1 MRDGNLTSSVTLSGT
16 VDVNTTG
23 TYTLTY
29 TVSDAAG
36 NEANATRTVRV
47 MPIHTP
53 YDASSL
59 DGAFT
64 TISNSGATHVGVQ
77 GPVGQDFNISYS
89 PTIPSGLNVIFHSD
103 QDLYI
108 LKPFSYAGDQTIT
121 LSAGG
126 SIFVQASITASH
138 TNGKLAAHYGLSEPS
153 VDNPHFFIVAQPI
166 NLEMGENF
174 FSQHGSGGEYKSYQI
189 IHELNGSI
197 QSQPNLDYAL
207 GRDINTSH
215 VTGFS
220 SLDKTNDFEGLGH
233 KIGDNLGT
241 NCLEVFR
248 TVKLPT

>member
-1 MRDGNLTSSVTLSGT
+1 M
-16 VDVNTTG
+16 
-23 TYTLTY
+23 
-29 TVSDAAG
+29 
-36 NEANATRTVRV
+36 
-47 MPIHTP
+47 
-53 YDASSL
+53 
-59 DGAFT
+59 
-64 TISNSGATHVGVQ
+64 GVE
-77 GPVGQDFNISYS
+77 GPEGQDFNITYS
-89 PTIPSGLNVIFHSD
+89 PIIPSGLNVIFHSD

-108 LKPFSYAGDQTIT
+108 LKPFTYSGDQTIT

-138 TNGKLAAHYGLSEPS
+138 THGKLAAHYGLSEPS

-174 FSQHGSGGEYKSYQI
+174 FSQHGIGGEYKSYQI

-207 GRDINTSH
+207 GMDINTSQ

-241 NCLEVFR
+241 NLFGSFSNGKIANLALRVQGEARAILANSITNARIVNVHLEGHD
-248 TVKLPT
+248 KQC